1 MRRYALVSRAP
12 QGQPRWR
19 PAESGRGRP
28 ATLAKMRIT
37 LKLFASLT
45 EYLPA
50 EAVGHEVEVEVA
62 EDATPSAV
70 LDQFGI
76 PRTLVHL
83 VMVDGV
89 YIAPEDR
96 ATRKLEA
103 GCQLAMFPAIA
114 GG

>member
-1 MRRYALVSRAP
+1 M
-12 QGQPRWR
+12 
-19 PAESGRGRP
+19 
-28 ATLAKMRIT
+28 KIT
-37 LKLFASLT
+37 LKLFASLRD
-45 EYLPA
+45 YLPA
-50 EAVGHEVEVEVA
+50 AAIGHEIEVEVS

-76 PRTLVHL
+76 PRALVHL

-96 ATRKLEA
+96 ATFKLNA